1 MLLNPDNTYGH
12 SYGKFPTILN
22 RLGFILTLPFPNK
35 KSEEKLFEGA
45 FHVDYITGADMFL
58 TRETFEKAGLFD
70 TAFFMYYEETDL
82 QKRMSQMGIER
93 IIIDSPK
100 IVHYNGGSSKR
111 KRSNRNDFR
120 GFESLFR
127 YMKKHNSYMSYLS
140 FRILSFLILFPLVFY
155 WTGRKAK
162 LRFLHTILTSIN

>member
-70 TAFFMYYEETDL
+70 TAFFMYYEETCL
-82 QKRMSQMGIER
+82 QKQDESNWELSGSLLIHLRLFIIMEGVLKENAQIEM
-93 IIIDSPK
+93 IFVALKVCSDI
-100 IVHYNGGSSKR
+100 
-111 KRSNRNDFR
+111 
-120 GFESLFR
+120 
-127 YMKKHNSYMSYLS
+127 
-140 FRILSFLILFPLVFY
+140 
-155 WTGRKAK
+155 
-162 LRFLHTILTSIN
+162 